1 MGRVRSNIKNVAR
14 ALCVGASTGA
24 GMVYLFGAGAGTGTV
39 SIQFL
44 VVGVVF
50 SKGAGVD
57 FELKLL

>member
-1 MGRVRSNIKNVAR
+1 MGRVRSKIKNVAR

-24 GMVYLFGAGAGTGTV
+24 GTVYLFGAGGGTV